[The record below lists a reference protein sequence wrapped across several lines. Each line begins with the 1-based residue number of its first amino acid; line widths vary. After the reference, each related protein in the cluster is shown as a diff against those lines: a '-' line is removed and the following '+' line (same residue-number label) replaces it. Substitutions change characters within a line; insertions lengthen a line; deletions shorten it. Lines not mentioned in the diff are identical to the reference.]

1 MEPCFDEKEINAI
14 NIYMKSSGWLTE
26 HTVTR
31 DFEDL
36 IKEFTG
42 AKYCFAVNNGTVAL
56 SIALLALGI
65 KPGDEV
71 IVPDLTMIATPNSA
85 YLIGAKPV
93 FVDIENETLC
103 MDFDLM
109 QKAITKKTKAII
121 YVSFNGRAKDLE
133 KFSSFCKE
141 KNIAFIEDA
150 AQSLGSLY
158 KNKHLGR
165 YGDIGTFSFSVPKII
180 TMGQGGALITDN
192 DELAEKIAYIKDF
205 GRKCG
210 GTDIHYY
217 IGYNFKIT
225 DLQAVIGCEQMKKL
239 PQRIIRKKEIYDRY
253 INNLK
258 NIKDINYIPTNL
270 DQTSPWFIDI
280 YVKDPENLAA
290 YLELHNIGT
299 RHIYPPIH
307 SQKAYEYLNHLVFSN
322 TEKYSS
328 TGLWLPSSIKLTDSQ
343 IDYICNYI
351 YKYYDK

>member
-133 KFSSFCKE
+133 KFSSFCV
-141 KNIAFIEDA
+141 ARF
-150 AQSLGSLY
+150 
-158 KNKHLGR
+158 H
-165 YGDIGTFSFSVPKII
+165 
-180 TMGQGGALITDN
+180 
-192 DELAEKIAYIKDF
+192 
-205 GRKCG
+205 
-210 GTDIHYY
+210 
-217 IGYNFKIT
+217 GY
-225 DLQAVIGCEQMKKL
+225 
-239 PQRIIRKKEIYDRY
+239 
-253 INNLK
+253 
-258 NIKDINYIPTNL
+258 
-270 DQTSPWFIDI
+270 
-280 YVKDPENLAA
+280 
-290 YLELHNIGT
+290 
-299 RHIYPPIH
+299 
-307 SQKAYEYLNHLVFSN
+307 
-322 TEKYSS
+322 
-328 TGLWLPSSIKLTDSQ
+328 
-343 IDYICNYI
+343 
-351 YKYYDK
+351 